1 MLGMGSGEPAAG
13 VVGCNSSS
21 TRRDGRLEHVLVLLL

>member
-13 VVGCNSSS
+13 VVGCSSG